1 MCLFEDRLLVF
12 LPPPPKNY
20 KISSAFSY
28 NFKLA
33 LTASLNAGFTA
44 GTPWITPPDNF
55 KTINAEAEA
64 LEPDS
69 ILNYYK
75 ALIHLRK
82 EYPVISEGTIEI
94 LCGHTDVFAYWRSL
108 NRDQLLVY
116 NNLTGS
122 EVVLEEIIWT
132 DRSNRVIGSYPD
144 VMVKDGYLVLRPY
157 ESIAWNDGEK
167 Y

>member
-1 MCLFEDRLLVF
+1 M
-12 LPPPPKNY
+12 
-20 KISSAFSY
+20 
-28 NFKLA
+28 
-33 LTASLNAGFTA
+33 TASLNAGFTA